1 MTTFDFKDL
10 TILSALK
17 LLKEKKISSRELVEE
32 SLKQIKKID
41 PLVKAFLYV
50 EEERALEAAS
60 KADELIQKGEEKK
73 LLGIPISIKD
83 NICIKGL
90 ATTCASKIL
99 QNFISPYD
107 ATVIEKLKAEGAVFI
122 GKTNLDEFAMGS
134 STENSAFFPTHNPWD
149 LERVPGGSSGG
160 SAAAVASRMGLGS
173 LGSDT
178 GGSIRQPAA
187 FCGVVGMKPTYG
199 LVSRFGLVAF
209 ASSLDQIGPF
219 GLTVEDTAYL
229 LQIIAGYDPKDS
241 TSAPVDIPDFLK
253 FIKENE
259 KTSYKIGLPKEYFEG
274 EIDAEMTKII
284 LEIIEKLKSRHHIK
298 EISLPHTEYAVATY
312 YIIAPSEAFSNLAR
326 YDGVKYGFR
335 VDTKN
340 LIEMYKKSRALGFGK
355 EVKRRIMLGAYSL
368 SAGYYDAY
376 YLKAS
381 KVRTLILQ
389 DFLEA
394 FKEVDLI
401 LAPVTPTP
409 PFKIGEKIFDPL
421 QMYLSDIFTIPVNL
435 AGLPGISVPIGLT
448 SNNLPVAIQVI
459 GPHFKDEHVLS
470 LAYQIEKEVN
480 MKFIPPILKN

>member
-1 MTTFDFKDL
+1 MATIDLKDL

-17 LLKEKKISSRELVEE
+17 LLKEKKISSKELVEE

-41 PLVKAFLYV
+41 PLVKAYLYV
-50 EEERALEAAS
+50 DEERALKSAS

-90 ATTCASKIL
+90 PTTCASKIL

-229 LQIIAGYDPKDS
+229 LQIIAGYDPRDS
-241 TSAPVDIPDFLK
+241 TSAPIDVPDFLK
-253 FIKENE
+253 SIKENE

-274 EIDAEMTKII
+274 EIDTEMTKII
-284 LEIIEKLKSRHHIK
+284 LEIIEKLKDKHHIK

-335 VDTKN
+335 AEAKN

-368 SAGYYDAY
+368 SAGYYDAF

-480 MKFIPPILKN
+480 MKFIPPILRN

>member
-1 MTTFDFKDL
+1 VTDFKEL
-10 TILSALK
+10 TILEALK
-17 LLKEKKISSRELVEE
+17 LLEKGKISSKELVEE
-32 SLKQIKKID
+32 TLKQIKKVD
-41 PLVKAFLYV
+41 PQIKAYIYV
-50 EEERALEAAS
+50 DEEGAIKSAEEA
-60 KADELIQKGEEKK
+60 DRLIQKGEKKK

-90 ATTCASKIL
+90 PTTCASKIL
-99 QNFISPYD
+99 QNFVAPYN
-107 ATVIEKLKAEGAVFI
+107 ATVIERLKAEGAIFI

-134 STENSAFFPTHNPWD
+134 STENSAFFPTRNPWD

-219 GLTVEDTAYL
+219 ATTVEDTALL
-229 LQIIAGYDPKDS
+229 LQVIAGHDHKDS
-241 TSAPVDIPDFLK
+241 TSAPVEVPDFLK
-253 FIKENE
+253 SIKEHE
-259 KTSYKIGLPKEYFEG
+259 KTSFKIGLPKEYFES
-274 EIDAEMTKII
+274 EIDSEMAKII
-284 LEIIEKLKSRHHIK
+284 LEIIEKLKKRHKIK

-312 YIIAPSEAFSNLAR
+312 YIIAPAEAFSNLAR

-335 VDTKN
+335 AESKN

-355 EVKRRIMLGAYSL
+355 EVKRRIMLGAYAL
-368 SAGYYDAY
+368 SAGYYDAF

-381 KVRTLILQ
+381 KVRTLILH

-394 FKEVDLI
+394 FKDVDLI
-401 LAPVTPTP
+401 LTPVTPTP
-409 PFKIGEKIFDPL
+409 PFKIGEKISDPL

-435 AGLPGISVPIGLT
+435 AGLPGISVPVGLT
-448 SNNLPVAIQVI
+448 SDNLPVAVQAI
-459 GPHFKDEHVLS
+459 GPHFRDELVLS

-480 MKFIPPILKN
+480 KKFVPSILSE

>member
-1 MTTFDFKDL
+1 MTEIDLKEL

-17 LLKEKKISSRELVEE
+17 LLKERKISSKELVEE
-32 SLKQIKKID
+32 SLKQIKRLD
-41 PLVKAFLYV
+41 PLIKAFLYV
-50 EEERALEAAS
+50 NEEGALKAAEL
-60 KADELIQKGEEKK
+60 ADKLREKGEDRK

-90 ATTCASKIL
+90 PTTCASKIL

-107 ATVIEKLKAEGAVFI
+107 ATAIEKLKAEGAIFI

-219 GLTVEDTAYL
+219 GVTVEDTAYL
-229 LQIIAGYDPKDS
+229 LQIIAGHDPKDS
-241 TSAPVDIPDFLK
+241 TSAPISVPDFLK

-259 KTSYKIGLPKEYFEG
+259 KTSYKIGLPKEYFESG
-274 EIDAEMTKII
+274 LDEEMTKII
-284 LEIIEKLKSRHHIK
+284 FEIIEKLKAKHEIK

-335 VDTKN
+335 AESKN
-340 LIEMYKKSRALGFGK
+340 LIEMYKKSRALGFGR

-368 SAGYYDAY
+368 SAGYYDAF

-389 DFLEA
+389 DFLSA
-394 FKEVDLI
+394 FEEVDLI
-401 LAPVTPTP
+401 LTPVTPSP
-409 PFKIGEKIFDPL
+409 PFKIGEKISDPL

-435 AGLPGISVPIGLT
+435 AGLPGISIPVGLT
-448 SNNLPVAIQVI
+448 SSNLPVAIQII

-470 LAYQIEKEVN
+470 LAYQIEKEIN

>member
-1 MTTFDFKDL
+1 MLETL
-10 TILSALK
+10 R
-17 LLKEKKISSRELVEE
+17 LLEEKKVSSKELVEE
-32 SLKQIKKID
+32 TLKQIKKVD
-41 PLVKAFLYV
+41 PQIKAYIYV
-50 EEERALEAAS
+50 DEEGAIKSAEEA
-60 KADELIQKGEEKK
+60 DRLIQKGEKKK

-90 ATTCASKIL
+90 PTTCASKIL
-99 QNFISPYD
+99 QNFVAPYN
-107 ATVIEKLKAEGAVFI
+107 ATVIERLKAEGAVFI

-134 STENSAFFPTHNPWD
+134 STENSAFFPTRNPWD
-149 LERVPGGSSGG
+149 LEKVPGGSSGG

-199 LVSRFGLVAF
+199 FVSRFGLVAF

-219 GLTVEDTAYL
+219 ATTVEDTALL
-229 LQIIAGYDPKDS
+229 LQVIAGHDPKDS
-241 TSAPVDIPDFLK
+241 TSAPVEVPDFLES
-253 FIKENE
+253 IKANE
-259 KTSYKIGLPKEYFEG
+259 KTSFTIGLPKEYFES
-274 EIDAEMTKII
+274 EIDPEMNKII
-284 LEIIEKLKSRHHIK
+284 LEIIEKLKKKHKIK
-298 EISLPHTEYAVATY
+298 ELSLPHTEYAVATY
-312 YIIAPSEAFSNLAR
+312 YIIAPAEAFSNLAR

-335 VDTKN
+335 AESSN

-355 EVKRRIMLGAYSL
+355 EVKRRIMLGAYAL
-368 SAGYYDAY
+368 SAGYYDAF

-381 KVRTLILQ
+381 KVRTLILH

-401 LAPVTPTP
+401 LTPVTPTP
-409 PFKIGEKIFDPL
+409 PFKIGEKISDPL

-435 AGLPGISVPIGLT
+435 AGLPGISVPVGLT
-448 SNNLPVAIQVI
+448 SDNLPVAVQVI
-459 GPHFKDEHVLS
+459 GPHFRDELVLS

-480 MKFIPPILKN
+480 KKFIPSILNE

>member
-1 MTTFDFKDL
+1 MAEIDLKDL
-10 TILSALK
+10 TICKALK
-17 LLKEKKISSRELVEE
+17 LLEEKKISSKELVEE
-32 SLKQIKKID
+32 TLKQIKNLDPKI
-41 PLVKAFLYV
+41 KAFLYV
-50 EEERALEAAS
+50 DEEGSLKAAEEAD
-60 KADELIQKGEEKK
+60 KLIQKGDKKK

-83 NICIKGL
+83 NICIKGHP
-90 ATTCASKIL
+90 TTCASKIL
-99 QNFISPYD
+99 QNFVSPYD
-107 ATVIEKLKAEGAVFI
+107 ATVIERLKAEGAIFI

-134 STENSAFFPTHNPWD
+134 STENSAFFPTRNPWD

-219 GLTVEDTAYL
+219 ATTVEDTAYL
-229 LQIIAGYDPKDS
+229 LQIIAGHDHKDS
-241 TSAPVDIPDFLK
+241 TSAPVEVPDFIK
-253 FIKENE
+253 SIKENE
-259 KTSYKIGLPKEYFEG
+259 KTSFKIGLPKEYFEG
-274 EIDAEMTKII
+274 EIDQELAKII
-284 LEIIEKLKSRHHIK
+284 LEVIERLKKKHEIK

-312 YIIAPSEAFSNLAR
+312 YIIAPAEAFSNLAR
-326 YDGVKYGFR
+326 YDGVKYGLR
-335 VDTKN
+335 AESKN

-355 EVKRRIMLGAYSL
+355 EVKRRIMLGAYAL
-368 SAGYYDAY
+368 SAGYYDAF

-381 KVRTLILQ
+381 KVRTLIMH
-389 DFLEA
+389 DFLSA
-394 FKEVDLI
+394 FKDVDLI
-401 LAPVTPTP
+401 LTPVTPTP
-409 PFKIGEKIFDPL
+409 PFKIGEKISDPL

-435 AGLPGISVPIGLT
+435 AGLPGISVPVGLT

-459 GPHFKDEHVLS
+459 GKHFKDDLVLS

-480 MKFIPPILKN
+480 MSFIPPILEN

>member
-1 MTTFDFKDL
+1 MTDFKEL
-10 TILSALK
+10 TILEALK
-17 LLKEKKISSRELVEE
+17 LLKKGKISSKELVEE
-32 SLKQIKKID
+32 TLKQIKKVD
-41 PLVKAFLYV
+41 PQIKAYIYV
-50 EEERALEAAS
+50 DEEGAIKSAEEA
-60 KADELIQKGEEKK
+60 DRLIQKGEKKK
-73 LLGIPISIKD
+73 LLGVPISIKD
-83 NICIKGL
+83 NICIKSL
-90 ATTCASKIL
+90 PTTCASKIL
-99 QNFISPYD
+99 QNFVAPYN
-107 ATVIEKLKAEGAVFI
+107 ATVIERLKAEGAIFI

-134 STENSAFFPTHNPWD
+134 STENSAFFPTRNPWD

-219 GLTVEDTAYL
+219 ATTVEDTALL
-229 LQIIAGYDPKDS
+229 LQVIAGHDPKDS
-241 TSAPVDIPDFLK
+241 TSAPVEVPDFLK
-253 FIKENE
+253 SIKEHE
-259 KTSYKIGLPKEYFEG
+259 KTSFKIGLPKEYFES
-274 EIDAEMTKII
+274 EIDSEMAKII
-284 LEIIEKLKSRHHIK
+284 LEIIEKLKKRHKIK

-312 YIIAPSEAFSNLAR
+312 YIIAPAEAFSNLAR

-335 VDTKN
+335 AESKN

-355 EVKRRIMLGAYSL
+355 EVKRRIMLGAYAL
-368 SAGYYDAY
+368 SAGYYDAF

-381 KVRTLILQ
+381 KVRTLILH

-401 LAPVTPTP
+401 LTPVTPTP
-409 PFKIGEKIFDPL
+409 PFKIGEKISDPL

-435 AGLPGISVPIGLT
+435 AGLPGISVPVGLT
-448 SNNLPVAIQVI
+448 SDNLPVAVQAI
-459 GPHFKDEHVLS
+459 GPHFRDELVLS

-480 MKFIPPILKN
+480 KKFVPSILSE

>member
-1 MTTFDFKDL
+1 MATSDLNDL
-10 TILSALK
+10 TILSSLK
-17 LLKEKKISSRELVEE
+17 LLKEKKISSKELVEE
-32 SLKQIKKID
+32 NLKQIKKID
-41 PLVKAFLYV
+41 PLVKAYLYV
-50 EEERALEAAS
+50 DEERALKAAS

-90 ATTCASKIL
+90 PTTCASKIL

-229 LQIIAGYDPKDS
+229 LQIIAGYDPRDS
-241 TSAPVDIPDFLK
+241 TSAPIDVPDFLK
-253 FIKENE
+253 SIKENE

-274 EIDAEMTKII
+274 EIDTEMTKII
-284 LEIIEKLKSRHHIK
+284 LEIIEKLKDKHHIK

-335 VDTKN
+335 EDTKN

-368 SAGYYDAY
+368 SAGYYDAF

-480 MKFIPPILKN
+480 IKFIPPILKN